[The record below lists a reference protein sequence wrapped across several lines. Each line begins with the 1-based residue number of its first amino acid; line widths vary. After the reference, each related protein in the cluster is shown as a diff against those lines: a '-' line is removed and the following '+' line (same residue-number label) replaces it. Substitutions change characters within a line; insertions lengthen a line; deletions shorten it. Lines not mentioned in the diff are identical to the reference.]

1 MRALMKGLFYH
12 FCPGGDIGHGVH
24 LFRLAESL
32 KIFSKNRPEVTLLR
46 DADAMYPPGRRWTCG
61 PLIPLASALAGNK
74 FKRQKALLS
83 ALRVSKPDFLLTA
96 YFPFGRT
103 ACAGEILPVLKR
115 AKSSGVKIYASVPMP
130 YFSHSEKHIKD
141 LFDFVEFYDRIFIHS
156 PAGFDLK
163 YMAAAVPFEKRITSR
178 RFLAVFKALKPKLC
192 FTGYVMPPR
201 PLIPS
206 GGKAGRFILV
216 HRGGG
221 STSPDI
227 ITCAILAKELLKS
240 GLPMTVVAGP
250 ASSAA
255 EMRYWRSLIKKRGIK
270 DITLLMKTDN
280 LFGLLAGS
288 AVAAGTAGGTAYEAL
303 YLNKR
308 TVLIPFKGFPGAEHS
323 DQLARAAMLKKLAG
337 AAVLDYDSLTP
348 EVLAQALDLSLL
360 RSAPAFEPDPGAFN
374 GAEVFASAVLGSSVR
389 GS

>member
-1 MRALMKGLFYH
+1 MKGLFYH

-32 KIFSKNRPEVTLLR
+32 KIFSKNRLKITLLR
-46 DADAMYPPGRRWTCG
+46 DADAVYPPDRRWKCG
-61 PLIPLASALAGNK
+61 PFIPLASGLARNK
-74 FKRQKALLS
+74 LKRQKVLLS
-83 ALRVSKPDFLLTA
+83 ALCASKPEFLLTA

-103 ACAGEILPVLKR
+103 ACAGEIVPVLKL
-115 AKSSGVKIYASVPMP
+115 AKSSGIKIYASVPMP
-130 YFSHSEKHIKD
+130 YFSHSEKNIKD
-141 LFDFVEFYDRIFIHS
+141 LFDFAGLYDRIFIHS

-178 RFLAVFKALKPKLC
+178 RFLEVFRALKTKLC
-192 FTGYVMPPR
+192 FTGYVMPPLPR
-201 PLIPS
+201 IPPK
-206 GGKAGRFILV
+206 GKAGRFILI

-250 ASSAA
+250 ASSDA
-255 EMRYWRSLIKKRGIK
+255 EMRSWRALIKNRGIK
-270 DITLLMKTDN
+270 GVTLLMKTEN

-288 AVAAGTAGGTAYEAL
+288 AVSAGTAGGTAYEVL
-303 YLNKR
+303 YLNKK

-323 DQLARAAMLKKLAG
+323 DQLARAAMLKELAG

-348 EVLAQALDLSLL
+348 EILARELDLSLL
-360 RSAPAFEPDPGAFN
+360 HPAPAFEPDPGAFN
-374 GAEVFASAVLGSSVR
+374 GAEVFAAEVLGASLRRS
-389 GS
+389 

>member
-1 MRALMKGLFYH
+1 MKGLFYH

-32 KIFSKNRPEVTLLR
+32 KIFSKNRPEITLLR
-46 DADAMYPPGRRWTCG
+46 DADAVYPPGRSWKFG
-61 PLIPLASALAGNK
+61 PFIPLPSGLARNK
-74 FKRQKALLS
+74 PKRQKTLLS
-83 ALRVSKPDFLLTA
+83 ALRVSKPEFLLTA

-115 AKSSGVKIYASVPMP
+115 AKSSGIKIYASVPMP
-130 YFSHSEKHIKD
+130 YFSQSEKNIKD
-141 LFDFVEFYDRIFIHS
+141 LFYFADFYDRIFIHS
-156 PAGFDLK
+156 PVGFDLK

-178 RFLAVFKALKPKLC
+178 LFLEVFRALKTKLC
-192 FTGYVMPPR
+192 FTGYVLPPGPR
-201 PLIPS
+201 IPPS
-206 GGKAGRFILV
+206 GKTGRFILV

-227 ITCAILAKELLKS
+227 ITCAILAKELLKT

-280 LFGLLAGS
+280 LFGLLADS
-288 AVAAGTAGGTAYEAL
+288 AIAAGTAGGTAYEAL

-323 DQLARAAMLKKLAG
+323 DQLARAAMLKELAG

-348 EVLAQALDLSLL
+348 EILARELDLSLL
-360 RSAPAFEPDPGAFN
+360 RSAPVFETAPGVFN
-374 GAEVFASAVLGSSVR
+374 GSEVFAAEVLGASLRRS
-389 GS
+389 